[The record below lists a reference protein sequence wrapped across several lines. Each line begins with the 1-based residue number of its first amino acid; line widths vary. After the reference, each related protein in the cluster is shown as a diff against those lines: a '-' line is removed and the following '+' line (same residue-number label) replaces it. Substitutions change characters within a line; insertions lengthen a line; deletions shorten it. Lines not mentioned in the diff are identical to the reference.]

1 MPRFQ
6 QVQREFAAHIRHP
19 LRNSAPPD
27 VDPRRMQVYVDLFY
41 RNIESF
47 LSNCFITAHEILGDE
62 NWHAVVRDFIHRH
75 RSESPF
81 FLDIAQEF
89 LEFISTERE
98 GMDDPP
104 FLTEL
109 CHFEWVKQDL
119 RYRPEELPARESD
132 VELSDATI
140 QISPLARPLSY
151 EWPVHEI
158 GSEFQPNDK
167 PVERTWLVLYR
178 DRAYGVHMITAS
190 MGTHRLLALLGEP
203 TTFSSVVDIV
213 CSEMES
219 GKGRAEEAVTNAIHD
234 LEQRDVVLVSTVAES
249 RA

>member
-19 LRNSAPPD
+19 LRNSAPAD
-27 VDPRRMQVYVDLFY
+27 VDPRRMKVYVDLFY

-47 LSNCFITAHEILGDE
+47 LSNCFITAHEVLDDE
-62 NWHAVVRDFIHRH
+62 KWHAVVRDFVHRH

-89 LEFISTERE
+89 LEFISKDRE
-98 GMDDPP
+98 GRDDPP

-119 RYRPEELPARESD
+119 RYRPEELPPRETA
-132 VELSDATI
+132 VRVLDATI

-151 EWPVHEI
+151 EWPVNEI
-158 GSEFQPNDK
+158 GSGFQPDSK

-178 DRAYGVHMITAS
+178 DRKYDVHMITTS
-190 MGTHRLLALLGEP
+190 MGTHRLLALVSEP
-203 TTFSSVVDIV
+203 RSFSSIVDIV
-213 CSEMES
+213 RSELNSPNERTEDIVLNVI
-219 GKGRAEEAVTNAIHD
+219 KN
-234 LEQRDVVLVSTVAES
+234 LEQRDVVLLSDVAED

>member
-19 LRNSAPPD
+19 LRNSAPAD
-27 VDPRRMQVYVDLFY
+27 VDPRRMKVYVDLFY

-62 NWHAVVRDFIHRH
+62 KWHAVVRDFIHRH
-75 RSESPF
+75 HSESPF

-89 LEFISTERE
+89 LEFISKDRD

-119 RYRPEELPARESD
+119 RYRPEELPPRDSAVRLPES
-132 VELSDATI
+132 TI

-158 GSEFQPNDK
+158 DSRFQPDSK

-178 DRAYGVHMITAS
+178 DRQYDVHMITTS
-190 MGTHRLLALLGEP
+190 MGTHRLLALVSEP
-203 TTFSSVVDIV
+203 KPFSSVVDIV
-213 CSEMES
+213 RSEVDSLDAGTE
-219 GKGRAEEAVTNAIHD
+219 
-234 LEQRDVVLVSTVAES
+234 DVVLNAIQHLEQLDIVLVSSVAED